1 MSTWT
6 SCLHWLT
13 LQVTFPYKGKMTA
26 FKFTKRHARLIEL
39 FQLVDTD
46 WDVPNELFSRTAQ
59 IRERGKM
66 SMTCGTVSSAPRK
79 EGLALTSFHHAS
91 ALCASTEKELTT
103 RLQSGAGVSRVIH
116 RYPHQLDMSE

>member
-1 MSTWT
+1 MS
-6 SCLHWLT
+6 SLVVT

-46 WDVPNELFSRTAQ
+46 WDVPDELFSRTAQ
-59 IRERGKM
+59 IRERKM

-79 EGLALTSFHHAS
+79 ETLTLDLDPQS
-91 ALCASTEKELTT
+91 CK
-103 RLQSGAGVSRVIH
+103 RL
-116 RYPHQLDMSE
+116 